1 MTSSLFRDEAVRHAT
16 RRLSGE
22 VVIISPLSVWIV
34 GGLLSGAL
42 ALALAFASSA
52 EYARKEVVPG
62 WLVPETGAV
71 RALALRGGVAVE
83 VLVSPGD
90 HVAENQPIARVDLS
104 YATSSGD
111 LAGALM
117 TTIES
122 LEVAASAQM
131 TASKRRFDA
140 ERERLKKRLFNAR
153 TQRTVL
159 TAQIQDIDARMID
172 AEATATWAKENFEEG
187 LTTRIDAENW
197 KNAARNI
204 RQESL
209 QLRRIQV
216 ELESEI
222 GDLEQQIEAIEPELE
237 AVTATYQSAQAELSE
252 RLTRAEAEAE
262 YVVTSPI
269 NGFVEAISIN
279 EGQTLAAGAT
289 VAVLSPE
296 GSELIA
302 ELFVPSRAAGFI
314 QQGQDVR
321 VKYDAFPFQRF
332 GAAEGEVLSISRTI
346 LSPSEIPFPGA
357 LSQEPLFR
365 VKAKLKSTYI
375 DAYGEQIPLRTGM
388 LLNADIVF
396 DRRSLLEWLL
406 DPIYA
411 VGRR

>member
-1 MTSSLFRDEAVRHAT
+1 LG
-16 RRLSGE
+16 GE
-22 VVIISPLSVWIV
+22 VVIISPLSVWIL
-34 GGLLSGAL
+34 GGLLSIAL

-90 HVAENQPIARVDLS
+90 YVAVNQPIARIDLS

-122 LEVAASAQM
+122 LEVAAGAQM
-131 TASKRRFDA
+131 AASQRRLGA
-140 ERERLKKRLFNAR
+140 ERERLEKRLFNAR

-159 TAQIQDIDARMID
+159 AAQIQHIDARMID

-197 KNAARNI
+197 ENAARNI
-204 RQESL
+204 RHESL
-209 QLRRIQV
+209 QLRRTDVQ
-216 ELESEI
+216 LKSEI
-222 GDLEQQIEAIEPELE
+222 SDLEQQIQAIDPELD
-237 AVTATYQSAQAELSE
+237 AAAATYQSAQAELSE

-279 EGQTLAAGAT
+279 EGQTLASGAT

-357 LSQEPLFR
+357 LSQELVFR
-365 VKAKLKSTYI
+365 VKAKLKSTSI
-375 DAYGEQIPLRTGM
+375 NAYGEQIPLRTGM